1 MNSRHKQVKKMEY
14 ILIAIA
20 LILLITGFV
29 LTMVGS
35 SSFANY
41 YVDKIDINNFY
52 ESVSEFFNITIQYSG
67 VFYLGFLFIIM
78 SVLFFLLAL
87 MAFVVDYEFYTKKQ
101 KELGLIL
108 TKINPQKIKVPSVE
122 VGAKYVYEKDKNQ
135 KVD

>member
-52 ESVSEFFNITIQYSG
+52 ESISEFFNITIQYSG

-122 VGAKYVYEKDKNQ
+122 VGAKYVYEKDKN
-135 KVD
+135 

>member
-35 SSFANY
+35 GSFANY

>member
-35 SSFANY
+35 GSFANY

-122 VGAKYVYEKDKNQ
+122 VGAKYVYEKNKNQ

>member
-135 KVD
+135 KID

>member
-1 MNSRHKQVKKMEY
+1 MDSRHKQVKKMEY

-35 SSFANY
+35 STFANY

-52 ESVSEFFNITIQYSG
+52 ESISEFFNITIQYSG

-122 VGAKYVYEKDKNQ
+122 VGAKYVYEKDKN
-135 KVD
+135 